1 MMRWMLGAVIS
12 LAAISSALAGNLDA
26 AAVNDAARPAKQPA
40 SDKLN
45 AAIVKLQILLDRAR
59 FSPGEIDGKLGE
71 NAQKALKAFA
81 EQNGV
86 ASDKT
91 IAPELWDKLNA
102 ASEGAVLV
110 EYKITDADVK
120 GPFLKELPGK
130 LDDMKPLKALSYTS
144 PLEGLAEKFHMSADL
159 LKALNPD
166 KAFDKVGA
174 TIVVANVPARRELPN
189 IARLD
194 VDKRNGTLKA
204 FDQGATLI
212 AFYPRQSEVRI
223 VRRRAVRSRSPAPT
237 RIRFITTTLTTSS
250 EASNRNSRSMFSRA
264 RTIRWEHT
272 GSACPHRGTASTE
285 RRSPTGSA
293 SPRRMAASG

>member
-110 EYKITDADVK
+110 EYKITDA
-120 GPFLKELPGK
+120 
-130 LDDMKPLKALSYTS
+130 MT
-144 PLEGLAEKFHMSADL
+144 
-159 LKALNPD
+159 
-166 KAFDKVGA
+166 
-174 TIVVANVPARRELPN
+174 
-189 IARLD
+189 
-194 VDKRNGTLKA
+194 
-204 FDQGATLI
+204 
-212 AFYPRQSEVRI
+212 
-223 VRRRAVRSRSPAPT
+223 
-237 RIRFITTTLTTSS
+237 
-250 EASNRNSRSMFSRA
+250 
-264 RTIRWEHT
+264 
-272 GSACPHRGTASTE
+272 
-285 RRSPTGSA
+285 
-293 SPRRMAASG
+293 